1 VAETT
6 TDTAATRA
14 AGVWRRLAPWRWR
27 ALRLPFVL
35 VYVVGLS
42 SEVLVFWRLD
52 PATVPLLAGAF
63 TGFGLLGSLAFG
75 FVRALPPDAAV
86 EARVALAAGRRAT
99 HAAVLSLVALLVL
112 HGWSEGWPGMQLL
125 GAWRPTELLV
135 RALVVLLVVGAASAG
150 LVAIWRLDELLARPD
165 DPAV

>member
-1 VAETT
+1 VAAT

-14 AGVWRRLAPWRWR
+14 ARAWRWLAPWRWR

-35 VYVVGLS
+35 VYVIGLS

-52 PATVPLLAGAF
+52 PTTVPLLAGAF
-63 TGFGLLGSLAFG
+63 TGFGLLGSVAFG
-75 FVRALPPDAAV
+75 FVRALPANAVV
-86 EARVALAAGRRAT
+86 EARLGLVAGRRAA

-125 GAWRPTELLV
+125 GAWRVTEVLV

-150 LVAIWRLDELLARPD
+150 LVAIWRLDEVLARSD
-165 DPAV
+165 EPAA

>member
-1 VAETT
+1 MAETT
-6 TDTAATRA
+6 TDPAAARA
-14 AGVWRRLAPWRWR
+14 ARVLRRLAPWRWR

-42 SEVLVFWRLD
+42 SEVMVFWRLD

-75 FVRALPPDAAV
+75 FVRALPPDA
-86 EARVALAAGRRAT
+86 VAESRIGLAAGRRAA

-125 GAWRPTELLV
+125 GAWRVTELLV

-150 LVAIWRLDELLARPD
+150 LVALWRLDDVLARED
-165 DPAV
+165 ERA